1 MTVFRFKKRRPSL
14 KQRSRATIKPET
26 SRLPEKDETR
36 KRRVRII
43 GRCVVILFL
52 LTVYHITSEAV
63 YIHEQ
68 PVYFPS
74 DNTLPS
80 DPNQN
85 IETREY
91 EPLVDKK
98 EVRDLLDSQLF
109 VNLKTKDFY
118 FVSEEQRLHVET
130 TIDPLLQNFIME
142 KMDTTTSRHIG
153 IVAMDPYSG
162 RVLSMVGFD
171 REDPNNNPCVDSI
184 FPAASVFK
192 IVTAAAAIEKCGF
205 ESDTKVTYSGRK
217 HTLYKSQLKKK
228 TRRRLKSITLRDS
241 FAQSINPVFGKIGI
255 HELGKTAL
263 EEYADAFG
271 FNQDIDFE
279 IPLAPSVFSISDE
292 TYHWAEVASGFNR
305 ETTISPLHGALIASA
320 ILNQGQMIEPVII
333 DEVRDEKGDAVYQG
347 DMVPF
352 NRAITPDASDIMN
365 ELMQA
370 TIKSGTCRKM
380 FRGYRRDPVLSKL
393 TIGGKSGTI
402 SSKDRKSRY
411 DWFVGFAE
419 EKDGPEKIVT
429 AIVVAHGKYI
439 GIRSAK
445 YARIVFK
452 EYFSNYFSSQESEL
466 RSEN

>member
-1 MTVFRFKKRRPSL
+1 MSHLPKK
-14 KQRSRATIKPET
+14 
-26 SRLPEKDETR
+26 KDEAG
-36 KRRVRII
+36 KSRVRII
-43 GRCVVILFL
+43 GRCAVVILFL
-52 LTVYHITSEAV
+52 LAVYQITGGEAV
-63 YIHEQ
+63 HINGQ
-68 PVYFPS
+68 PVYSPS
-74 DNTLPS
+74 DSTLSS

-98 EVRDLLDSQLF
+98 EVRNLLDSGLF
-109 VNLKTKDFY
+109 VNLKTKHFY
-118 FVSEEQRLHVET
+118 LVSEEQRLYVET

-162 RVLSMVGFD
+162 KVLSMVGFD

-192 IVTAAAAIEKCGF
+192 IITAAAVIEKCGF
-205 ESDTKVTYSGRK
+205 DSDTKVTYSGRK

-228 TRRRLKSITLRDS
+228 TRRRLKRITLRDS

-271 FNQDIDFE
+271 FNQNIDFE
-279 IPLAPSVFSISDE
+279 IPLAPSVFYISDE

-320 ILNQGQMIEPVII
+320 ILNHGRLIEPIII
-333 DEVRDEKGDAVYQG
+333 DEIRNEEGEAVYQG
-347 DMVPF
+347 YLTPL
-352 NRAITPDASDIMN
+352 NRALTSDASDIMN

-370 TIKSGTCRKM
+370 TVESGTCRKM
-380 FRGYRRDPVLSKL
+380 FRGYRKDPVLSKL
-393 TIGGKSGTI
+393 IIGGKSGTI

-419 EKDGPEKIVT
+419 EKDGPEKIVIS
-429 AIVVAHGKYI
+429 IVVAHGKYI

-445 YARIVFK
+445 YARIAFK
-452 EYFSNYFSSQESEL
+452 EYFSNYFSSRESESEL
-466 RSEN
+466 RSEK